1 MAKYP
6 YIVNKDGIWYK
17 SGAEVP
23 DITNSKG
30 TENKAEDKANT
41 KPQEASANDK
51 VQYTK
56 TEIMRMSTA
65 DLKKLAKDNGL
76 DDERS
81 GAELKK
87 ALIEWFNL

>member
-23 DITNSKG
+23 DTTNYKG

-41 KPQEASANDK
+41 KPQEASVNNK

-65 DLKKLAKDNGL
+65 DLKNLAKDNGL

-87 ALIEWFNL
+87 ALIEWLNL